1 MPDKNSLQKAGRK
14 SLNLYSD
21 IKKREINKKNGHGR
35 HNKITSVPFLNME
48 QVEEGKVFTHRENVQ
63 SADKQPAMPDY
74 WRLKSLSGLIHN

>member
-14 SLNLYSD
+14 SLNLCSD